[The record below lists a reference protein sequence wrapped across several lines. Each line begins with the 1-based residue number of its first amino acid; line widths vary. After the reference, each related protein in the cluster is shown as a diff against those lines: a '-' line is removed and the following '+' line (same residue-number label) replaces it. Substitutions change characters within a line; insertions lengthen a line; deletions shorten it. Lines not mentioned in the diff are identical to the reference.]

1 MKRRTLLAVGVGTGA
16 LLALAGGTLALLK
29 PGLQEGRL
37 SPGGRAMFAAVASAV
52 LAGLLPADAG
62 ARSRALDAHLQRLDL
77 TIAGMPPAVQAEIAE
92 LVTLLASPPG
102 RLALAGLR
110 PDWPQAGDEEVRAM
124 LQGLRTSSLALRQ
137 QVYHALRN
145 LTNAAWFADRSTWAA
160 IGYPGPRAI

>member
-1 MKRRTLLAVGVGTGA
+1 
-16 LLALAGGTLALLK
+16 
-29 PGLQEGRL
+29 
-37 SPGGRAMFAAVASAV
+37 
-52 LAGLLPADAG
+52 
-62 ARSRALDAHLQRLDL
+62 
-77 TIAGMPPAVQAEIAE
+77 MPPAVQAEIAE

-145 LTNAAWFADRSTWAA
+145 LTNAAWFVDRSTWAA
-160 IGYPGPRAI
+160 IGYPGPRTI